1 MATTY
6 PYNKNIP
13 LSTNKP
19 SVDQPNMQTNTNS
32 ISSIISTDHLTFG
45 TATGNQIDGMHTVVR
60 LAVPQGS
67 DPVAIGTIGQIY
79 TKTLTIGG
87 NSDQCL
93 FFESGGG
100 RIVQLTS
107 FVSVATG
114 NQTVAGNFGYTP
126 VTGGIIF
133 QWGYITLPGSSNPT
147 GTVTF
152 ATNNIAFPTNCFN
165 VSLTLNANS
174 NTSQA
179 NTAFV
184 IGTPSKTSFNWGFTG
199 STSYNYIYWTAIGN

>member
-79 TKTLTIGG
+79 TKTLTIGETQINVYFLKVAEEELS
-87 NSDQCL
+87 NSL
-93 FFESGGG
+93 
-100 RIVQLTS
+100 
-107 FVSVATG
+107 VSSALL
-114 NQTVAGNFGYTP
+114 P
-126 VTGGIIF
+126 EIR
-133 QWGYITLPGSSNPT
+133 QWLEIL
-147 GTVTF
+147 V
-152 ATNNIAFPTNCFN
+152 IHL
-165 VSLTLNANS
+165 SLAE
-174 NTSQA
+174 
-179 NTAFV
+179 
-184 IGTPSKTSFNWGFTG
+184 
-199 STSYNYIYWTAIGN
+199 